1 MPDHKTSPTGNG
13 LATVIYLI
21 TLLVI
26 LVFFSQLILF
36 VGG

>member
-1 MPDHKTSPTGNG
+1 MPDHKTSTAGKG

-26 LVFFSQLILF
+26 LVFFSQLILL

>member
-1 MPDHKTSPTGNG
+1 MPDHKTSSAGNG

-26 LVFFSQLILF
+26 LVLFSQLILPA
-36 VGG
+36 GG